1 MASISLAVAYLL
13 LGIAICVMTP
23 ATTAFVSG
31 HASDFEKTP
40 YEHDALVN
48 LAARTHEYVVV
59 DHENYGDPSYVLAAY
74 MLSAAKASMASPENT
89 NKWTEDAQDVVAS
102 AQPESGSAYVFKLHD
117 IDPSY
122 SFTLEERNALDKANE
137 NLKGLLKGFL
147 TMLIMS
153 LIASMA
159 VILLMAKMFR
169 AKAVAL
175 SLVLGGIICL
185 LALVAFGLWGLIDMS
200 GFCFAIRTLLFEGA
214 PLDIVPNS
222 LLAHMFPA
230 GYWTGMLCCCIAIC
244 GMLAVSSVV
253 AGIAIIKRSRNKG
266 PIEAA

>member
-1 MASISLAVAYLL
+1 
-13 LGIAICVMTP
+13 MTP

-31 HASDFEKTP
+31 HAGNFEESP

-48 LAARTHEYVVV
+48 LAARTHEYVVT
-59 DHENYGDPSYVLAAY
+59 DHKEYGDPSYILAGY
-74 MLSAAKASMASPENT
+74 MLSAAKASMASPENN
-89 NKWTEDAQDVVAS
+89 NKWTEEARSIVAS

-117 IDPSY
+117 IDPAY

-147 TMLIMS
+147 AILIMS

-159 VILLMAKMFR
+159 VILLMANIFR
-169 AKAVAL
+169 AKVIAL
-175 SLVLGGIICL
+175 PLVLGGAGCF
-185 LALVAFGLWGLIDMS
+185 LALVVIGLWSLIDTS
-200 GFCFAIRTLLFEGA
+200 GFCFVIRTLLLEGA

-244 GMLAVSSVV
+244 GILATSSVV
-253 AGIAIIKRSRNKG
+253 AGIAIIKRSRSKG